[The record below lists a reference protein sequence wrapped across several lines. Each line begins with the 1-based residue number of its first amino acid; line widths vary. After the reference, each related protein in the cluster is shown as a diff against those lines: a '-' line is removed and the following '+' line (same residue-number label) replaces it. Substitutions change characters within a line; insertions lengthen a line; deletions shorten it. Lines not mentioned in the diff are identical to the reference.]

1 MSADGCL
8 GLRPCFA
15 DLDPLV
21 PRVMKLGV
29 TSACT
34 ISEPR
39 TTATA
44 ATNFT
49 GFRDDAAFGADE
61 TDSRRRG
68 CWCVYVL
75 IGQNNT
81 QG

>member
-1 MSADGCL
+1 MADDYL
-8 GLRPCFA
+8 GRQCFTGLDSMVPCVIK
-15 DLDPLV
+15 LD
-21 PRVMKLGV
+21 V
-29 TSACT
+29 TSTPAV
-34 ISEPR
+34 SEPR